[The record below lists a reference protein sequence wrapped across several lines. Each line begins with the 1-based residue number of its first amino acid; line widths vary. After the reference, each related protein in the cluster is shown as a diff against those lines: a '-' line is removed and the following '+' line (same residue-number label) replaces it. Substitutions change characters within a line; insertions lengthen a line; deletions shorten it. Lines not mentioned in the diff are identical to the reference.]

1 MIREFKERKNEDFVS
16 DFFTTPIWA
25 NVVEGLCGKGEVL
38 TFMVDQGAEKRGFSW
53 GPRQDMVPKDVAL
66 VTSNS
71 VHPYLSPAPIIP
83 SYISRTQQETD
94 LLVRSAP
101 LQSNLFWKCYHR
113 YAQGHALLSPK
124 HCSLVLVIPDTQ
136 TKRQKQKQKN
146 TTKNKKKG
154 FVLAYG
160 YRGIKSINGKEGKVV
175 EAASSKQRKHVI
187 HTQEAERAQEV
198 GQTDKLMIKTH
209 PPQ

>member
-1 MIREFKERKNEDFVS
+1 MIREVKERKNEDFVS

-25 NVVEGLCGKGEVL
+25 NVVERLCGKGEVL
-38 TFMVDQGAEKRGFSW
+38 TFMADQGAEKRRFSW

-124 HCSLVLVIPDTQ
+124 HCSILVIPDTQ
-136 TKRQKQKQKN
+136 TKRQKEKQKQNDQKQEERVCFSLWL
-146 TTKNKKKG
+146 T
-154 FVLAYG
+154 
-160 YRGIKSINGKEGKVV
+160 EG
-175 EAASSKQRKHVI
+175 
-187 HTQEAERAQEV
+187 
-198 GQTDKLMIKTH
+198 
-209 PPQ
+209 